1 MSNKKFKPPS
11 EIAGKT
17 YLSKATGKFSKT
29 PQRTVQAWTERG
41 LIVSETTGTGDR
53 RRYTVL
59 NCIEVGVI
67 ASLAE
72 DRVSFKIID
81 QVMCELRKGTP
92 LTLEQALGDNRAF
105 LIIRFY
111 ESQKI
116 GVTCVS
122 NERFGPRSGFGGEKR
137 DFKTFWVDTTVPE
150 DEQHIKT
157 LVIDLSYIQ
166 RKIVGQ
172 MLKEA

>member
-1 MSNKKFKPPS
+1 MPNKKFTPPL

-17 YLSKATGKFSKT
+17 YLSKAAGKFSKT

-41 LIVSETTGTGDR
+41 LVISETTGTGDR

-59 NCIEVGVI
+59 NCIEIGVI

-72 DRVSFKIID
+72 DRVSFKVID
-81 QVMCELRKGTP
+81 QAMREIRIGTP

-111 ESQKI
+111 ESQEV
-116 GVTCVS
+116 GVSCVS
-122 NERFGPRSGFGGEKR
+122 NERFGPRSGIEGEKR
-137 DFKTFWVDTTVPE
+137 DFKTYWVDTTVPK
-150 DEQHIKT
+150 DKQHIKT
-157 LVIDLSYIQ
+157 HVIDLSYIK
-166 RKIVGQ
+166 RKMLEQ